1 MTAMVSSF
9 AVLAPELAAV
19 AHERGHRGID
29 DDVGGHVQV
38 RDALVAVD
46 VAEARAG
53 LEVLRDAGGDRLAAG
68 ELAEA
73 GEDRAESVV
82 AVETRRGELLSVR
95 VEDVGEERADDVAE
109 DDRVADLHHR
119 GLEVHRVQH
128 VLGLRLRDRLGEER
142 VERLRGEER
151 RVDDLA
157 REDLE
162 PSLRTVTVPSARCD
176 GSSGRRRGRRSSSS
190 RCS

>member
-53 LEVLRDAGGDRLAAG
+53 LEVLRDAGGDRVAAG

-73 GEDRAESVV
+73 GEDRAEAVV
-82 AVETRRGELLSVR
+82 AVETRRRELRSVR

-128 VLGLRLRDRLGEER
+128 VSAFACAI
-142 VERLRGEER
+142 V
-151 RVDDLA
+151 
-157 REDLE
+157 
-162 PSLRTVTVPSARCD
+162 SARNA
-176 GSSGRRRGRRSSSS
+176 SSAFAERNVASTTSRGRTLSPP
-190 RCS
+190 